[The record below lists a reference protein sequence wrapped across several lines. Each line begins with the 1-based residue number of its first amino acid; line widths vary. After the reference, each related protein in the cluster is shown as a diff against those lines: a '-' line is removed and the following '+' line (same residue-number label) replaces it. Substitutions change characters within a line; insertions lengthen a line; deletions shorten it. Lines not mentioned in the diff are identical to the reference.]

1 MIVWERG
8 GRWAAW
14 SRLVIA
20 DLGERLIEAR
30 TLADC
35 WQAYVAQPAQGV
47 LIEFRPERWQAQME
61 AVHRLA
67 TWGPGPKCLIA
78 VGGPEIAV
86 AKAQLIEA
94 GVIHVAT
101 SPRELPLVA
110 ELLTRHRQ
118 YWAHSKNISKK
129 QGRGVRHGGAAA
141 GGQ

>member
-14 SRLVIA
+14 SRLVMGE
-20 DLGERLIEAR
+20 LGERLIEAR

-35 WQAYVAQPAQGV
+35 WQAFVAQPAQGV
-47 LIEFRPERWQAQME
+47 LIEFRPERWQTQME

-86 AKAQLIEA
+86 AKRSLIEA

-110 ELLTRHRQ
+110 ELMMRHRQ
-118 YWAHSKNISKK
+118 YWAHSKTFPRSRAE
-129 QGRGVRHGGAAA
+129 G
-141 GGQ
+141 